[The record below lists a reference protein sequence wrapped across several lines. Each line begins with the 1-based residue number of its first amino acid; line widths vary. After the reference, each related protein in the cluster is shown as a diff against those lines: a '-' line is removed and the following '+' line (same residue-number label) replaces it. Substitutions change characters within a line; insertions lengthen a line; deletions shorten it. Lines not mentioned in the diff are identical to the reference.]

1 MTPRRFEFF
10 PTEAIQSAR
19 RRDRYIDCP
28 ACGSQSQR
36 YLFHRTGAR
45 FVRCRACGLVYAD
58 PVDPTA
64 RAYFDIAVQG
74 QHDNPRDRR
83 HLASDFADLLR
94 GICDHYNRRN
104 GRPAQQVLLVG
115 RWHPDF
121 TTVGPSGTEVTLAA
135 TLGRDETRL
144 VTHPLTETLGPALS
158 EADVVLLH
166 EFLEAA
172 HEPAKVL
179 KGLAEELKP
188 GAMVAVAFAN
198 MQSVPSRLLR
208 RSWKSFFDK
217 KVAFYNAENLE
228 TLMWRAGFRRLGN
241 ERLTS
246 TYSLAY
252 LAARFGLAPRAQR
265 GLQSS
270 GLARLSGRV
279 ASGRQ
284 VVFFSPSAVDAPE
297 RLSIIVPVYN
307 EERYVRDVLEAL
319 LAKDLPIERQIVVVE
334 SNSADSSRAIVRSF
348 EDHPAIKTIY
358 QDEPR
363 GKGNAVRAALGVAS
377 GTIILIQDADFE
389 YDLDDYDA
397 LLEPI
402 LQRRTSFVLGSR
414 SLGLDDWKV
423 RRYATS
429 PVKSML
435 TNLAQVAFAKTFNLI
450 YQQNVT
456 DINTMLK
463 VFRHECIQ
471 GCHLEGDGFNLDI
484 ELVCKIVRNGFA
496 PLEVPVNYVARGYD
510 EGKKIY
516 FLDAY
521 PSYRELFRCRFGRI

>member
-1 MTPRRFEFF
+1 MTPRRFEF
-10 PTEAIQSAR
+10 PSTEAIESAR

-45 FVRCRACGLVYAD
+45 FVRCRACELVYAD
-58 PVDPTA
+58 PVDPAA
-64 RAYFDIAVQG
+64 RAYFDIAAQG
-74 QHDNPRDRR
+74 QHDAPRDRR
-83 HLASDFADLLR
+83 NLASDFAGLLDVV
-94 GICDHYNRRN
+94 CDQYELRN
-104 GRPAQQVLLVG
+104 GRRPRRVLLVG

-121 TTVGPSGTEVTLAA
+121 TTVGPPGTEVALAA
-135 TLGRDETRL
+135 TLGSDETRL
-144 VTHPLTETLGPALS
+144 VTHALTETLGSTLS
-158 EADVVLLH
+158 EADVVLMH

-179 KGLAEELKP
+179 EGLAEAVKP
-188 GAMVAVAFAN
+188 GAVVAVAFAN
-198 MQSVPSRLLR
+198 MQSVPSRFLR
-208 RSWKSFFDK
+208 RSWKGFFDK

-228 TLMWRAGFRRLGN
+228 ALMWRAGFRRLGN

-252 LAARFGLAPRAQR
+252 LAARLGLARAVR
-265 GLQSS
+265 RRLERS
-270 GLARLSGRV
+270 GLARLSGPI

-284 VVFFSPSAVDAPE
+284 VVLFSPSAVDAPE

-307 EERYVRDVLEAL
+307 EERYVGDVLDAL
-319 LAKDLPIERQIVVVE
+319 LTKELPIEREVIVVE
-334 SNSADSSRAIVRSF
+334 SNSDDSSRDIVRSF
-348 EDHPAIKTIY
+348 EHEPAIKTIY
-358 QDEPR
+358 QEEPR
-363 GKGNAVRAALGVAS
+363 GKGNAVRAALEVAT
-377 GTIILIQDADFE
+377 GTIVLIQDADFE
-389 YDLDDYDA
+389 YDLEDYDA

-435 TNLAQVAFAKTFNLI
+435 TNIAQVAFAKTFNLL

-463 VFRHECIQ
+463 VFRRECIE
-471 GCHLEGDGFNLDI
+471 GCDLEGDGFNLDI

>member
-1 MTPRRFEFF
+1 MPPRRFEFA
-10 PTEAIQSAR
+10 PTEAIESAR
-19 RRDRYIDCP
+19 RRDRYINCP

-45 FVRCRACGLVYAD
+45 FVRCRACELVYAD
-58 PVDPTA
+58 PVDPAA
-64 RAYFDIAVQG
+64 RAYFDIAAQG
-74 QHDNPRDRR
+74 QHDASRDRR
-83 HLASDFADLLR
+83 NLAGDFAALLQAA
-94 GICDHYNRRN
+94 CDYYERRD
-104 GRPAQQVLLVG
+104 GRRPPRVLLVG

-121 TTVGPSGTEVTLAA
+121 TTVGPDGTEVTLAA
-135 TLGRDETRL
+135 EFGSDETGL
-144 VTHPLTETLGPALS
+144 VTHPLTETLGSALS
-158 EADVVLLH
+158 EVDVVLLH
-166 EFLEAA
+166 EFLEAV

-179 KGLAEELKP
+179 EGLAERLKP
-188 GAMVAVAFAN
+188 GAIVAIAFAN
-198 MQSVPSRLLR
+198 MQSVASRLLR

-217 KVAFYNAENLE
+217 KVAFYNADNLE

-252 LAARFGLAPRAQR
+252 VAARLGLAPAARR
-265 GLQSS
+265 GLERS
-270 GLARLSGRV
+270 GLARLSGRF

-307 EERYVRDVLEAL
+307 EERYVRDVLDAL
-319 LAKDLPIERQIVVVE
+319 LAKELPIEREIVVVE
-334 SNSADSSRAIVRSF
+334 SNSADNSRAIVRSF
-348 EDHPAIKTIY
+348 EDQPGIKTIY

-363 GKGNAVRAALGVAS
+363 GKGNAVRAALKLAS

-402 LQRRTSFVLGSR
+402 LQRRASFVLGSR

-423 RRYATS
+423 RRYASS

-435 TNLAQVAFAKTFNLI
+435 TNLAQVAFARTFNLL
-450 YQQNVT
+450 YQQHAT

-463 VFRHECIQ
+463 VFRYECIQ
-471 GCHLEGDGFNLDI
+471 GCHLRGDGFNLDI